1 MKILVIKN
9 RALGDAILT
18 LGAIQYLSA
27 LMPEAQITYAVPGW
41 VDPLFSDVK

>member
-27 LMPEAQITYAVPGW
+27 LMPEAKLLM
-41 VDPLFSDVK
+41 LFLGGLIRSFRM